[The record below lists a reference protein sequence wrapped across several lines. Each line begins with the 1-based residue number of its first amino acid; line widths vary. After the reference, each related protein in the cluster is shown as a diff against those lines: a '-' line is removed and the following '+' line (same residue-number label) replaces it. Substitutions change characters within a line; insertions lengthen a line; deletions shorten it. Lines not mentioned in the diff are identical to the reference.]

1 MTVQIT
7 LVAVLALTGFFGCVY
22 ADNSPVTFPP
32 ADVPY
37 TGDYVHITE
46 PGRYTLEHNISHQY
60 PVGIIIAAPSVILDG
75 QGYTVQPADPQ
86 ASSVGIWIS
95 LTDSSGGPVTGVT
108 IRNVSIG
115 NEGYGVYTEEV
126 DSTLF
131 SWGKDRGTDQA
142 AVAASSA
149 TRNLILSNLSLTA
162 CHEGMRLAD
171 QSGAKVSGSQ
181 VSDCTG
187 SGITVHGGSVQ
198 IQGSRLV
205 NNHEYGA
212 LIVNSSG
219 SEISSSR
226 IEGNERAGISL
237 EKVKGVRI
245 FNNLLDNNL
254 NIEAGTDNKNVVLAT
269 ERNTG
274 ENIIGGTV
282 LGGNYWASGGTPLL
296 NSESASDIDGDGIG
310 DTPYDS
316 GIGVPDPLPL
326 TRHVEVAPSATPKEV
341 LSATPTPSPTP
352 VPVQTPKSIM
362 SGIHAVI
369 TKDTIPDTMQSG
381 QSYQVDLT
389 LTNDGSDDWLEQYK
403 VGIMALDDTTK
414 YGPEWMAS
422 PASALVR
429 SGESKAVPFTLRA
442 PAQPGIYT
450 LKYQA
455 GREGTGV
462 QVIFGRAY
470 TKTVTVT

>member
-1 MTVQIT
+1 MTVHT
-7 LVAVLALTGFFGCVY
+7 LVIVLALTGFFGCVC

-37 TGDYVHITE
+37 TGDYVYITE

-75 QGYTVQPADPQ
+75 QGYTVQPANPQ
-86 ASSVGIWIS
+86 AASVGIWIS

-131 SWGKDRGTDQA
+131 PWGKDRGSDPA
-142 AVAASSA
+142 AVAASSVS
-149 TRNLILSNLSLTA
+149 RNLILSSLSLTT
-162 CHEGMRLAD
+162 CHEGMRLVD
-171 QSGAKVSGSQ
+171 QDGAKVSGSL

-187 SGITVHGGSVQ
+187 SGITVHDGSVQ
-198 IQGSRLV
+198 IQGSQLV

-212 LIVNSSG
+212 LIMNSSG

-226 IEGNERAGISL
+226 IERNEKAGISL
-237 EKVKGVRI
+237 EGVKGIHI
-245 FNNLLDNNL
+245 FNNLFDNNL
-254 NIEAGTDNKNVVLAT
+254 NIEAGTDNQNVVLAT

-274 ENIIGGTV
+274 ENILGGMV

-296 NSESASDIDGDGIG
+296 NPESGSDIDGDGIG
-310 DTPYDS
+310 DTPYDP
-316 GIGVPDPLPL
+316 GFGVPDPLPL
-326 TRHVEVAPSATPKEV
+326 VRPVEVTPTTTPKEII
-341 LSATPTPSPTP
+341 SATSTPTPTL

-369 TKDTIPDTMQSG
+369 TGDTIPDTMQSG
-381 QSYQVDLT
+381 QSYQVVLT

-403 VGIMALDDTTK
+403 VGIMTLDDTAK
-414 YGPEWMAS
+414 YGPEWMAA

-429 SGESKAVPFTLRA
+429 SGESKAVPFTFRA
-442 PAQPGIYT
+442 PAQPGTYT